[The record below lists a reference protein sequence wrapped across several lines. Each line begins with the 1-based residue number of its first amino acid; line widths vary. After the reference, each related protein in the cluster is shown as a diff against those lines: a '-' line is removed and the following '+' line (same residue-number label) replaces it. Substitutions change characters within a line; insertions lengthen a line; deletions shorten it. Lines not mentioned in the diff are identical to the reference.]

1 MPRKIS
7 NTRQEWRHLVT
18 DKNFES
24 LQPTHSLWIKEIL
37 KKVLQ
42 QNEKKKKKT
51 QGAEKENDLGYIF
64 KYDPEE
70 GKKA

>member
-1 MPRKIS
+1 M
-7 NTRQEWRHLVT
+7 
-18 DKNFES
+18 
-24 LQPTHSLWIKEIL
+24 
-37 KKVLQ
+37 
-42 QNEKKKKKT
+42 KKKKK

>member
-1 MPRKIS
+1 MK
-7 NTRQEWRHLVT
+7 
-18 DKNFES
+18 
-24 LQPTHSLWIKEIL
+24 
-37 KKVLQ
+37 
-42 QNEKKKKKT
+42 KKKKKT